1 MSQRKLKPQFQIADV
16 VVSLID
22 ELNEKKAEVEYKG
35 LSRLWDYDK
44 KNHDTFGNIFRENF
58 LKLISNHKFDISE
71 YTHKAGEDNVFTFKT
86 QLFKDFMESFLIK
99 NSGNTSLYKI
109 TGDKKFYGFAVKG
122 EEAEETYLLSPR
134 ELPKILETLFTKK
147 RNSIK
152 TIGVVDLK
160 NRNLES
166 IVLIYKNKLTD
177 WFLPDHFNLN
187 KDSENQYKENK
198 HYQLE
203 KIASIEIEL
212 VSD

>member
-1 MSQRKLKPQFQIADV
+1 MGSFPSIVSKKIKTAVSNSTDV
-16 VVSLID
+16 VVSLLD

-147 RNSIK
+147 
-152 TIGVVDLK
+152 
-160 NRNLES
+160 
-166 IVLIYKNKLTD
+166 
-177 WFLPDHFNLN
+177 
-187 KDSENQYKENK
+187 
-198 HYQLE
+198 
-203 KIASIEIEL
+203 EIL
-212 VSD
+212 

>member
-1 MSQRKLKPQFQIADV
+1 M
-16 VVSLID
+16 
-22 ELNEKKAEVEYKG
+22 
-35 LSRLWDYDK
+35 
-44 KNHDTFGNIFRENF
+44 
-58 LKLISNHKFDISE
+58 
-71 YTHKAGEDNVFTFKT
+71 
-86 QLFKDFMESFLIK
+86 
-99 NSGNTSLYKI
+99 
-109 TGDKKFYGFAVKG
+109 
-122 EEAEETYLLSPR
+122 
-134 ELPKILETLFTKK
+134 
-147 RNSIK
+147 
-152 TIGVVDLK
+152 VDLK